1 MLYQKNI
8 TMSKAHILKRYSSL
22 IWILFFVLSTKAE
35 QQDYY
40 FRQISLEQGLS
51 QSRVQCIYRDHLGVI
66 WIGTKWGLNSY
77 DQSELKSYFH
87 DREQPNSLPDNF
99 IRFITEDRFGDL
111 YVSTNKG
118 IAIYNKAENQFQPL
132 KYNGKPFTAW
142 SYLQIGDNFLFGGE
156 ETLYQYNLTDKSITT
171 IFPDIDGDKLKCINR
186 IFQWSPNILITS
198 SKKDGLWMYDL
209 AKKKMYRCPFVKERE
224 INTIFVES
232 L

>member
-1 MLYQKNI
+1 
-8 TMSKAHILKRYSSL
+8 MSKAHVLKRYSFL

-99 IRFITEDRFGDL
+99 IRFITEDRLGDL

-118 IAIYNKAENQFQPL
+118 IAIYN
-132 KYNGKPFTAW
+132 
-142 SYLQIGDNFLFGGE
+142 
-156 ETLYQYNLTDKSITT
+156 
-171 IFPDIDGDKLKCINR
+171 
-186 IFQWSPNILITS
+186 
-198 SKKDGLWMYDL
+198 
-209 AKKKMYRCPFVKERE
+209 
-224 INTIFVES
+224 
-232 L
+232 

>member
-1 MLYQKNI
+1 
-8 TMSKAHILKRYSSL
+8 MSKAHVLKRYSFL

-51 QSRVQCIYRDHLGVI
+51 QSRVQCIYRDHQGVI

-99 IRFITEDRFGDL
+99 IRFITEDRLGDL

-132 KYNGKPFTAW
+132 KYNGKPFNAW

-156 ETLYQYNLTDKSITT
+156 ETLYRKRLRDSI
-171 IFPDIDGDKLKCINR
+171 
-186 IFQWSPNILITS
+186 
-198 SKKDGLWMYDL
+198 
-209 AKKKMYRCPFVKERE
+209 
-224 INTIFVES
+224 
-232 L
+232 

>member
-1 MLYQKNI
+1 
-8 TMSKAHILKRYSSL
+8 MSKAHVLKRYSFL

-99 IRFITEDRFGDL
+99 IRFITEVHLHLQRNIIVNSNSLIWD
-111 YVSTNKG
+111 
-118 IAIYNKAENQFQPL
+118 
-132 KYNGKPFTAW
+132 
-142 SYLQIGDNFLFGGE
+142 LQICIRRLPWIPRTVKGHMMFL
-156 ETLYQYNLTDKSITT
+156 
-171 IFPDIDGDKLKCINR
+171 
-186 IFQWSPNILITS
+186 
-198 SKKDGLWMYDL
+198 
-209 AKKKMYRCPFVKERE
+209 
-224 INTIFVES
+224 
-232 L
+232 